1 MASFLSACPG
11 VSVWVRHWRWGWRCR
26 PGSRVDT
33 AGLDLI
39 SLPQPPKYRDYKYVP
54 RLAPVTFLEGDS
66 EVFCDY
72 CSGWA
77 ILFSPLFC
85 CLRICCACMC
95 AHSDRDLH
103 GKNRFSP
110 SITWVPDGAHV
121 VPLHRHADTPVFSL
135 NLLLPL

>member
-1 MASFLSACPG
+1 MASFLRACPG

-39 SLPQPPKYRDYKYVP
+39 SLPQPPKYRDYKSEP

-66 EVFCDY
+66 EVFYGY

-77 ILFSPLFC
+77 ISLSPLFC
-85 CLRICCACMC
+85 CLRACVCARTQTVTCMG
-95 AHSDRDLH
+95 STDSLL
-103 GKNRFSP
+103 P
-110 SITWVPDGAHV
+110 SRGFRMERRLSRSI
-121 VPLHRHADTPVFSL
+121 DTPPPGVFSL
-135 NLLLPL
+135 TLLLPL